1 MNETINIIPISPA
14 NFEFQEY
21 NSEDLSLIQAQEVEI
36 SFNPETDYIEY
47 YVYDINGNTLIENI
61 NGYPGYKLIDNQV
74 SIDPLK
80 DLTAYGYD
88 QGSYNT
94 LYNFLRR
101 RLSSNPFKTY
111 FISEISSDRTE
122 LRLDTTDILD
132 FEVVTTTTA
141 FIQEIQSAPL
151 QYIDF
156 CLNFGNNQLVIANN
170 LLLDNTDTTN
180 PTILIK
186 LYEPLPDQFILK
198 SQCWVVEQIANSLA
212 YNISITPTFNT
223 IDDNVYIAGPNYNLN
238 VSDEINNSTDYTN
251 YTNLTTTTSS
261 YSQGTGS
268 LQYQLNNLLAQ
279 KGLSINIDYSNYSN
293 FIHFSSAQTRLENFY
308 YKLQLLEQYTY
319 SASFSSSPS
328 SGSYY
333 VSSSNIIWQAKIDE
347 IITTFDPYEYYLYY
361 TSASTAWP
369 KTGNTPPYTNYSTTS
384 TSGSDWFVSQSLVAE
399 EYDLENNNALTLA
412 IPSYISDDSDNY
424 DFVLFVEMIG
434 QSFDSIFVYLQD
446 VTNKYN
452 ADNRLNYGVSKDLVA
467 DILRDMGVKIYQNNF
482 SSNDLYQA
490 LIGITPS
497 GSLYNLPFTTTQFL
511 YQQVLV

>member
-141 FIQEIQSAPL
+141 FIQEIQSSPL

-328 SGSYY
+328 SGS
-333 VSSSNIIWQAKIDE
+333 
-347 IITTFDPYEYYLYY
+347 
-361 TSASTAWP
+361 
-369 KTGNTPPYTNYSTTS
+369 
-384 TSGSDWFVSQSLVAE
+384 
-399 EYDLENNNALTLA
+399 
-412 IPSYISDDSDNY
+412 
-424 DFVLFVEMIG
+424 
-434 QSFDSIFVYLQD
+434 
-446 VTNKYN
+446 
-452 ADNRLNYGVSKDLVA
+452 
-467 DILRDMGVKIYQNNF
+467 
-482 SSNDLYQA
+482 
-490 LIGITPS
+490 
-497 GSLYNLPFTTTQFL
+497 
-511 YQQVLV
+511 